1 MKKIIIVGTILTMLS
16 FMVSSGQIR
25 AEDVDVRDLPTRER
39 IFVGG
44 FLGLQAGT
52 FTAVS
57 LHLHGGYLITNR
69 FSAGVGGNYQYTRE
83 VWFGTDYTTHFYG
96 ANVFSRFQII
106 SGFFL
111 HGEYERI
118 RLQSRLPTLNPDFDP
133 DERSSITEDNYFLG
147 AGYGLPLS
155 QRATINILLL
165 YNFNQNS
172 QAYLDNPFFRVGVD
186 IFL

>member
-1 MKKIIIVGTILTMLS
+1 MIAVGIMLATLTCLIS
-16 FMVSSGQIR
+16 PGQIR
-25 AEDVDVRDLPTRER
+25 AEDVDVRDMSTRER

-52 FTAVS
+52 FTAIS

-69 FSAGVGGNYQYTRE
+69 LSAGVGGNYQYTRE
-83 VWFGTDYTTHFYG
+83 AWFGTSYSTHFYG

-118 RLQSRLPTLNPDFDP
+118 RLQSRIPVFDPDFDP
-133 DERSSITEDNYFLG
+133 DDRRSITEDNYFLG

-155 QRATINILLL
+155 DRARINILLL